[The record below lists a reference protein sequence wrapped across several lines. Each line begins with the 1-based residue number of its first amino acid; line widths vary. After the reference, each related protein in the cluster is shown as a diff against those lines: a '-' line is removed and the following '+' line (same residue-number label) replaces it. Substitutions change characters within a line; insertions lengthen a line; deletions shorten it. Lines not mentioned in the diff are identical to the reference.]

1 MNRLAR
7 IPAPALVALAVAV
20 AIVVN
25 VGIHS
30 LGRALGAT
38 YRFTAATGPA
48 EVDTLTVI
56 GFTLLP
62 LTVALTLVAVLGR
75 FWAWVLP
82 VALVAGPVLELG
94 SIAGMTIPA
103 DFEPLSKVFLALCH
117 VALVPI
123 TIVTVLALRRR
134 YRERSSAAASTRAS
148 QAATSASV
156 PGLN

>member
-1 MNRLAR
+1 VTRLAR

-38 YRFTAATGPA
+38 YRFTAETGPA

-62 LTVALTLVAVLGR
+62 LTVALTLVAVFGR

-94 SIAGMTIPA
+94 SIAGMTLPA

-123 TIVTVLALRRR
+123 TIVTLLALRRR
-134 YRERSSAAASTRAS
+134 YRERPRQASRSMIGSSA
-148 QAATSASV
+148 SA
-156 PGLN
+156 